1 MNNQRIEEICTEIE
15 KLTDEGN
22 EELDLKGIDADEAKE
37 LLLALADSVGNFIM
51 VLHNALCRAEL
62 KPPLSKDT
70 RRTIDDLKRLAGLE
84 G

>member
-22 EELDLKGIDADEAKE
+22 EELDLEGVDAEEAKE
-37 LLLALADSVGNFIM
+37 LLLALADGVGNLII
-51 VLHNALCRAEL
+51 VLHNALCRVEL
-62 KPPLSKDT
+62 KLPRSGDA
-70 RRTIDDLKRLAGLE
+70 RRTVNELMRLAGSE